1 MFMGHQSVSI
11 IAVFQDESFLLNG
24 STFSTFTFFSVSHT
38 NIPGDHMTC
47 IT

>member
-1 MFMGHQSVSI
+1 MGHQSLTI
-11 IAVFQDESFLLNG
+11 IAVLQDESFLLKG
-24 STFSTFTFFSVSHT
+24 STLSTFTFFSISHI